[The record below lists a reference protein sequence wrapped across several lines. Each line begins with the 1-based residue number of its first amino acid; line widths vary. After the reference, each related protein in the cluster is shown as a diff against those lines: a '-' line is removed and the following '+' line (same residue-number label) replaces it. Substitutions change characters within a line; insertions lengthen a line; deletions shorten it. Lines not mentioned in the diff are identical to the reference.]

1 MLIWPSKDPDEVL
14 DYQVDWSARLGDDT
28 IAASVFTL
36 EQAAGLA
43 IDSQSNAATTAT
55 VWLSGGT
62 NGGTGWLLNRITTAG
77 GRTFDE
83 VIQVAIVSSAG
94 APNPVPPYGRPSPAN
109 LKAKYPAF
117 ANVSDATIQAYL
129 DDAPVDD
136 SWLESD
142 YAKAIML
149 WAAHTMTANGIG
161 VTEIEGYAAS
171 GLSRLKS
178 GTLDVSFKDSA
189 SSADSQWSGS
199 KYGAQFYVLLRVNKG
214 GPRVVGGARGPACSP
229 LPRGIVAGIYPWAC

>member
-28 IAASVFTL
+28 IATSAFTL
-36 EQAAGLA
+36 EQDAGLT
-43 IDSQSNAATTAT
+43 IDNKSNGSKTAT

-62 NGGTGWLLNRITTAG
+62 NGETGWLLNRITTAG

-83 VIQVAIVSSAG
+83 VIQLAIVSSAG
-94 APNPVPPYGRPSPAN
+94 APAPVPPYGKPTLAN
-109 LKAKYPAF
+109 FKSKYPAF
-117 ANVSDATIQAYL
+117 ANVPDATIQMYL

-136 SWLESD
+136 TWLERD

-161 VTEIEGYAAS
+161 ADEIGQAAAA

-178 GTLDVSFKDSA
+178 GTLDVSFKDGG
-189 SSADSQWSGS
+189 SSSDAGGFGGTA
-199 KYGAQFYVLLRVNKG
+199 YGRQFYALLRANRG
-214 GPRVVGGARGPACSP
+214 GPRVIGGAGYCQSGYAKDVPFW
-229 LPRGIVAGIYPWAC
+229 PRGFC

>member
-14 DYQVDWSARLGDDT
+14 DYQVDWSARLGGDT
-28 IAASVFTL
+28 IATSVFTL

-43 IDSQSNAATTAT
+43 IDSQSNAAKTAT

-62 NGGTGWLLNRITTAG
+62 NGVTGWLLNRITTAG

-83 VIQVAIVSSAG
+83 VIQLAIVSSAG

-117 ANVSDATIQAYL
+117 ASVPDATIQMYL

-136 SWLESD
+136 NWLESD

-149 WAAHTMTANGIG
+149 WAAHTMTVNGIG

-178 GTLDVSFKDSA
+178 GTLDVAFKESA
-189 SSADSQWSGS
+189 SSADGQWSGS
-199 KYGAQFYVLLRVNKG
+199 KYGPQFYVLLRANKG
-214 GPRVVGGARGPACSP
+214 GPRVIQAAGAGCQS
-229 LPRGIVAGIYPWAC
+229 GWAKDVPFWNGVFR

>member
-14 DYQVDWSARLGDDT
+14 DYQVDWSERLGDDT
-28 IAASVFTL
+28 IVTSAFTL
-36 EQAAGLA
+36 EQAAGLT
-43 IDSQSNAATTAT
+43 IDSQSNATKTAT

-62 NGGTGWLLNRITTAG
+62 NGDTGWLLNRITTAG

-94 APNPVPPYGRPSPAN
+94 APAPVPPYGKPTPAN
-109 LKAKYPAF
+109 FKAKYPAF
-117 ANVSDATIQAYL
+117 AAVPDATIQAYL
-129 DDAPVDD
+129 NDAPVDE

-149 WAAHTMTANGIG
+149 WAAHAMTVNGIG

-189 SSADSQWSGS
+189 SSADGQWSGS
-199 KYGAQFYVLLRVNKG
+199 KYGPQFYALLRANRG
-214 GPRVVGGARGPACSP
+214 GPRVIGGAGYCQSGYAKDVPFW
-229 LPRGIVAGIYPWAC
+229 PRGFC